1 MKYCKFCGKQISDY
15 ADICMHCG
23 RYQNKKE
30 IPDDAPSTGIAIL
43 SFIFPVLGF
52 ILWLVWKPTLPQS
65 KERGK
70 GGFNRDNIGVSIMAA
85 DKLHY
90 FWIVCCFRL
99 LTNFAQSRV

>member
-30 IPDDAPSTGIAIL
+30 ILDDAPSTGIAIL

-52 ILWLVWKPTLPQS
+52 ILWLVWKPTLPLRAKS
-65 KERGK
+65 AGK
-70 GGFNRDNIGVSIMAA
+70 AALIGIILVLVLWLLISCTIFGLFAVSG
-85 DKLHY
+85 Y
-90 FWIVCCFRL
+90 
-99 LTNFAQSRV
+99 